1 MTVVQDAKRVKAQ
14 LAEAELMVHDQ
25 QQQVAT
31 AQVSQTTL
39 VKQLSDAGKLNK
51 SLQQQLRTI
60 SAVRGKLCQQVWDGL
75 STDAALKQAQDEIT
89 SLGTQLAQA
98 QQVSQSLQQQLTA
111 SSEGHIRSQKQV
123 GKLTQQVEQL
133 LSQQHPVHTQD
144 AHGWGRDI
152 KVKKQIEAAQAEAT
166 AAPVLEASVA
176 TLAQMQSPAVAHQLQ
191 TQLGNS
197 HSTLEQQRL
206 EATSMKLALRRKI
219 IAANAEAPELL
230 AQLEELHSAP
240 VVKKVRSPFQQLQT
254 SMLTPKLLHPVSC
267 SMYSGIFVCLC
278 LW

>member
-1 MTVVQDAKRVKAQ
+1 MTVLQDAKRVKAQ

-51 SLQQQLRTI
+51 SLQQQLCTT
-60 SAVRGKLCQQVWDGL
+60 SAVRDKLCQQVWDGL
-75 STDAALKQAQDEIT
+75 STCAALKQAQDEIT

-111 SSEGHIRSQKQV
+111 SSEGHVRSQKQV
-123 GKLTQQVEQL
+123 GELTQQVEQL

-144 AHGWGRDI
+144 AHSWGREI
-152 KVKKQIEAAQAEAT
+152 EMKKQIEAT

-206 EATSMKLALRRKI
+206 EATSVKLALRRKI

-230 AQLEELHSAP
+230 AQLEELQSAP
-240 VVKKVRSPFQQLQT
+240 VVKKVRSPFQQLQA

-267 SMYSGIFVCLC
+267 SMYLGIFVCLC